1 MQRAQERRQLRC
13 TLKLFRT
20 GTGAPAGS
28 VVDIHTDGLMLE
40 AEQPFDA
47 DFLYCLD
54 MPLPEPLQGLEQL
67 RLGLDCVWA
76 RPADHFRAYW
86 GGFRIIDASPR
97 TLAALSELIDRY
109 QR

>member
-13 TLKLFRT
+13 TLHMAES
-20 GTGAPAGS
+20 GTGKPVGS

-40 AEQPFDA
+40 AEQPFDT
-47 DFLYCLD
+47 DFIYCLD
-54 MPLPEPLQGLEQL
+54 MPLPEPLQGLEHL

-86 GGFRIIDASPR
+86 GGFRIIDASSR

-109 QR
+109 RC